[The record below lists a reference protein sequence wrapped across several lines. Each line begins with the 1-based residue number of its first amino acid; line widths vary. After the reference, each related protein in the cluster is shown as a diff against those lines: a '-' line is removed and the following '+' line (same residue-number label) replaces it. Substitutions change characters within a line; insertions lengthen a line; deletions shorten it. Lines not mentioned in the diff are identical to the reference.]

1 MRRGDPPPHRLVP
14 YDGAVTSDTATH
26 APKGRTA
33 GEQPPP
39 WQLRLRRFGYA
50 ARPQTDVRE
59 RLVPPFPEPGT
70 RLWSLLGFRP
80 EIARRLAR
88 TSGWTAPLL
97 VTLFAG
103 LLRFWHLGSPKAV
116 IFDETYYAKDAWA
129 LWRYGY
135 EAKWPDDIND
145 KVIAGWT
152 DVPDAPGYVV
162 HPPVGK
168 WVIGIG
174 EWLFGLNPFGWRFMV
189 AVLGTASVLML
200 CRIGRRLFRST
211 FLGCVAGALM
221 AVDGLHFVMSRTSL
235 LDSVLMFFV
244 LAAFGCVLVD
254 RDRSRARL
262 AAALPVGE
270 DGVARPDD
278 GVGDGLRLGLRPWRI
293 AAGVFLGL
301 ACATKWNGAVFLA
314 AFGLMVVLWDA
325 GARRTAGAR
334 RPYRSAL
341 RRDVPW
347 AFLSTVPVALAVYV
361 ASWSGWFANSGT
373 YSEKNGW
380 QHSGYYRHWAENDG
394 GYGTDGFLSGIL
406 NPLRSLWKYEQEVW
420 DFNTT
425 LTSPHTYQSN
435 PWSWLVQARPV
446 SYFYESPKPG
456 EDGCPVDAADKCA
469 REVLALGTPLL
480 WWAACFAVLYLLYRW
495 ALRRDWRAGA
505 VLCGVAAGYLPW
517 FLWQERTIFVFYAV
531 AFLPFLCL
539 ALAMMTGAIL
549 GPPGSSE
556 RRRVAGAVGAGTL
569 VLLIAWNFIYFWPIY
584 TGQPI
589 PMGAWR
595 NRMWFDSWI

>member
-1 MRRGDPPPHRLVP
+1 M
-14 YDGAVTSDTATH
+14 TSDTATH
-26 APKGRTA
+26 ASQGRTA
-33 GEQPPP
+33 AEQPPP

-50 ARPQTDVRE
+50 ARPQPDVRE

-70 RLWSLLGFRP
+70 RVWSLLGMRT
-80 EIARRLAR
+80 EAAQRLAR
-88 TSGWTAPLL
+88 WSGWTGPLL

-103 LLRFWHLGSPKAV
+103 LVRFWHLGSPKAV

-129 LWRYGY
+129 LWKYGY

-145 KVIAGWT
+145 KVIRGWS

-168 WVIGIG
+168 WVIGLG
-174 EWLFGLNPFGWRFMV
+174 EWLFGLNPVGWRFMV
-189 AVLGTASVLML
+189 ALLGTLSVLML

-211 FLGCVAGALM
+211 FLGCLAGALM

-244 LAAFGCVLVD
+244 LAAFGCVLID

-270 DGVARPDD
+270 DGTARPDD
-278 GVGDGLRLGLRPWRI
+278 AVGDGLRLGLRPWRI

-314 AFGLMVVLWDA
+314 AFGLMIVLWDA
-325 GARRTAGAR
+325 AARRTAGAR
-334 RPYRSAL
+334 RPFVSAL

-347 AFLSTVPVALAVYV
+347 AFLSTVPVAVAVYL
-361 ASWSGWFANSGT
+361 ASWTGWFANSGT
-373 YSEKNGW
+373 YSETNGW

-394 GYGTDGFLSGIL
+394 GYATDGFLSGVL

-420 DFNTT
+420 HFNTT
-425 LTSPHTYQSN
+425 LSSPHTYQSN

-480 WWAACFAVLYLLYRW
+480 WWAACFALAYLLYRW

-531 AFLPFLCL
+531 VFLPFLCL
-539 ALAMMTGAIL
+539 ALAMMIGAIL

-584 TGQPI
+584 TGHAIPI
-589 PMGAWR
+589 EAWR